1 MNRRVAVRAIIVRE
15 GKLLAVQ
22 LKPYQ
27 GSTILDEPYWATVGG
42 GVDPGEALIPALE
55 REVIEETG
63 VKPIVG
69 KLLYIQQF
77 AHNGKEQMEF
87 FFHVT
92 NTDDFIDIDLSKST
106 HGAIEIEKIEF
117 IDPKSYHILPAF
129 LKEVDIEMDIAK
141 SGSTQIFSYL

>member
-22 LKPYQ
+22 LKPYE

-42 GVDPGEALIPALE
+42 GVDPGEALIPALK

-63 VKPIVG
+63 IKPVVG
-69 KLLYIQQF
+69 KLIYIQQF
-77 AHNGKEQMEF
+77 AHSDKEQMEF
-87 FFHVT
+87 FFHIT
-92 NTDDFIDIDLSKST
+92 NTDDFLDIDLAKTT

-117 IDPKSYHILPAF
+117 IDPKSVHILPTF
-129 LKEVDIEMDIAK
+129 LKEVDLEADITHNAP
-141 SGSTQIFSYL
+141 TQIFNYL